1 MIAKDLPSLDRLDK
15 LFSYN
20 PETGQL
26 MRKVGGVFKV
36 TANPHKKTKYI
47 WVTVDRVTYAA
58 HRICWKLYHRKD
70 IPHSLEIDHINGN
83 PSDNRIQNLRLVTMS
98 ENMRN
103 KKRYGSNTSGIVGVA
118 LRSDMRE
125 GTARWR
131 AQINIDGKSI
141 KIGSFKTQEEAI
153 TARREAEMR
162 FGFSDGHGRR

>member
-20 PETGQL
+20 PETGVL
-26 MRKVGGVFKV
+26 LRKVGGVFKV
-36 TANPHKKTKYI
+36 TANPHKRTKYI
-47 WVTVDRVTYAA
+47 WVTVDSVTYAA
-58 HRICWKLYHRKD
+58 HRICWKLYHRED
-70 IPHSLEIDHINGN
+70 IPNSLEIDHINGD
-83 PSDNRIQNLRLVTMS
+83 PSDNRIENLRLVTMS

-131 AQINIDGKSI
+131 AQINIDGKNI
-141 KIGSFKTQEEAI
+141 KLGSFKTKDEAI
-153 TARREAEMR
+153 SARKEAEAR
-162 FGFSDGHGRR
+162 FGFSEGHGSR